1 MKEHFLLDPNIT
13 FLNFGSFG
21 ACPKPVF
28 ENLQHWQRLLEAN
41 PVQYIAVNSAQNHA
55 VSRKALAD
63 YVKCDADDLVYVL
76 NPSFAMNIVAR
87 NLPLHAGDE
96 VLSTNIE
103 YGACDRIFRY
113 YTKLK
118 GAHYRQQT
126 ITLPLTTKEKFID
139 DFFAGWTERTKV
151 IFIGQITSSTALI
164 LPVKE
169 IVAEAKRRGAITI
182 VDGAHVPGHIDLD
195 LRALDAD
202 VFTGACHKW
211 MLTPKGVSFLYVRK
225 ELQTMMDP
233 LVVSWGYESDKPSGS
248 QFLDYHQMIGTRDF
262 SASLTVPAA
271 IDFMKLHKWPE
282 ISKQCKALV
291 REWAPKFCALMNTE
305 ALCPITEEF
314 VPQMFSIP
322 VRSENPEALQQLLFQ
337 QYQIE
342 IPVARLQQRLFV
354 RYSVNAFNDAN
365 DLQKLYDALQDILN
379 TQPQLLQKF

>member
-28 ENLQHWQRLLEAN
+28 ENLMHWQRLLEAN
-41 PVQYIAVNSAQNHA
+41 PVQYIAFNSAENHA

-63 YVKCDADDLVYVL
+63 YVNCDADDLVYVL
-76 NPSFAMNIVAR
+76 NPSYAMNVVAR
-87 NLPLHAGDE
+87 NLPLLPGDE
-96 VLSTNIE
+96 VLSTNME

-113 YTKLK
+113 YTKQK
-118 GAHYRQQT
+118 GATYRQQP
-126 ITLPLTTKEKFID
+126 ITLPLTGKQQFID

-151 IFIGQITSSTALI
+151 VFIGQITSSTALI

-169 IVAEAKRRGAITI
+169 IVDEAKRRGAITI
-182 VDGAHVPGHIDLD
+182 IDGAHVAGHIPLD
-195 LRALDAD
+195 LKALDAD
-202 VFTGACHKW
+202 VYTGACHKW

-225 ELQTMMDP
+225 SLQKIMDP

-271 IDFMKLHKWPE
+271 IAFMQEHHWEKV
-282 ISKQCKALV
+282 SAACKQLV
-291 REWAPKFCALMNTE
+291 LEWAPKFCALMNTE
-305 ALCPITEEF
+305 ALCPLTEEF

-322 VRSENPEALQQLLFQ
+322 IRTENPEALQRML
-337 QYQIE
+337 YQDYKIE
-342 IPVARLQQRLFV
+342 IPVTRLHQRFFI
-354 RYSVNAFNDAN
+354 RYSINAFNSAD
-365 DLQKLYDALQDILN
+365 DLQRLYSAMQNIM
-379 TQPQLLQKF
+379 QQHPRLLQKF